1 MAPGLP
7 SKATRTRTS
16 GGHPS
21 QPSPSRYSVPN
32 PPGQLNHNP
41 YIDSFP
47 RTSRLS
53 PYGQSFPPTGPQLQ
67 NNARASSILNPHP
80 RPSASSTRLRPNAPQ
95 RTTKTTQKLVLFPE
109 EGAGAQLPT
118 YSVPP
123 TDDSAQHLPPWYAG
137 YNEVVV
143 PDVIPDAART
153 EAERMSK
160 DLRSSL
166 PRVTSYCIAE
176 GYKIK
181 DIMKLLE
188 LQHGIMPKLYDECLY
203 AYYNPAD
210 MLRVFKEAKEIRTL
224 KMTAGFGEAQSLRS
238 PGAVEGHY
246 TEFGVGPGT
255 DDLRD
260 EFPNDSPDAY
270 LVQSI
275 QPQWMLRSEVFVFDY
290 GVAVLWN
297 FTKEEE
303 RLFLTA
309 IGRYT
314 AGVKLDPE
322 DIESEDFHFQYDLSG
337 PYQPRIF
344 NDMITLKSGSQ
355 MVKLTISHGLAQSV
369 KLASFENIM
378 EETID
383 GAIPLPRMMAK
394 YGEVKM
400 QRTDVMKIVGRLYKL
415 RMNVNLVSNVLDT
428 PELFWSEPQLEGLYN
443 AIRGYLEIN
452 SRAKL
457 LNTRAD
463 VISDLLDMLSEH
475 MNSREMTY
483 ITWIIII
490 LICIAVVIAIGEVWV
505 KALRLGAGM
514 EP

>member
-1 MAPGLP
+1 MAPPLP
-7 SKATRTRTS
+7 HKATRNRTLA
-16 GGHPS
+16 GVIPS
-21 QPSPSRYSVPN
+21 EPSPNRY
-32 PPGQLNHNP
+32 PGPASPRQLNHNP

-47 RTSRLS
+47 RTSRIS
-53 PYGQSFPPTGPQLQ
+53 PYGQSFPPGPTQ
-67 NNARASSILNPHP
+67 NPPRSGVFNPNRTP
-80 RPSASSTRLRPNAPQ
+80 NRPRPNAPT

-109 EGAGAQLPT
+109 EKDGLRPPIYQAPT
-118 YSVPP
+118 EV
-123 TDDSAQHLPPWYAG
+123 TGEGVPWYAG

-153 EAERMSK
+153 NAERTSK
-160 DLRSSL
+160 DRRLVI

-181 DIMKLLE
+181 DVLKHLE

-210 MLRVFKEAKEIRTL
+210 MARVFGSTENKPL
-224 KMTAGFGEAQSLRS
+224 KMTADFDDRPQLRS
-238 PGAVEGHY
+238 PGLIEGAY
-246 TEFGVGPGT
+246 TEFPVGVDG
-255 DDLRD
+255 LR
-260 EFPNDSPDAY
+260 EEYPNDSPEVDM
-270 LVQSI
+270 QHSI
-275 QPQWMLRSEVFVFDY
+275 QPLWMLRSEVFVFDY

-303 RLFLTA
+303 KQFLTA
-309 IGRYT
+309 IDRYT
-314 AGVKLDPE
+314 AGIKSAPGDV
-322 DIESEDFHFQYDLSG
+322 ESEDFHFQYDLSG

-344 NDMITLKSGSQ
+344 NDMITLKSSSQ
-355 MVKLTISHGLAQSV
+355 MIKLTISHGLAQSV

-378 EETID
+378 EETIE
-383 GAIPLPRMMAK
+383 GTIPLPRMMAK

-400 QRTDVMKIVGRLYKL
+400 QRTDVMKIIGKLYKL

-490 LICIAVVIAIGEVWV
+490 LICIAVVVAIGEVWV
-505 KALRLGAGM
+505 KALRAGAGM